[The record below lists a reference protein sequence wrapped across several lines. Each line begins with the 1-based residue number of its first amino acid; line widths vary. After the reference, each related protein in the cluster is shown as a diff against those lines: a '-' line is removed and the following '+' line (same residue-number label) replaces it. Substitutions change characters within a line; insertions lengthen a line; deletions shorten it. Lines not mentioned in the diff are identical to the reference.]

1 VAVSAVCISRA
12 TGAEGE
18 EVGRLVA
25 DALGF
30 RYVDEE
36 IVLAAAEREGLDP
49 EHLARIERSR
59 TGLSRF
65 EVDIVTGG
73 AFDEIQRS
81 LIRAAVQETAAAGNV
96 VIVAHAAS
104 LALAANDRTLRVL
117 VTASPEVRARRILQ
131 TQQLDEH
138 EAARRID
145 RSDKERAAYIK
156 RFYAVE
162 QELPSHYDLV
172 VSTDRLS
179 PSDACALV
187 LAAAAALAS

>member
-1 VAVSAVCISRA
+1 MAVSAVCISRA
-12 TGAEGE
+12 TGAQGE

-49 EHLARIERSR
+49 EHLARVERSR

-81 LIRAAVQETAAAGNV
+81 LIRAAVQETAAAGDV

-104 LALAANDRTLRVL
+104 LALAADEGVVRVL
-117 VTASPEVRARRILQ
+117 VTASPEVRAQRILQ
-131 TQQLDEH
+131 AQQLDEH
-138 EAARRID
+138 EAAKRID
-145 RSDKERAAYIK
+145 RSDRERAAYIK
-156 RFYAVE
+156 RFYGVE

-172 VSTDRLS
+172 LSTDRLS

-187 LAAAAALAS
+187 LAAAAALDS